1 MGIASLGGNHFF
13 ERFSLM
19 FDEQSL
25 RHSHQPWFE
34 PVPFEFLVKFTT
46 VQAVCCVVIFGITL
60 TPAATVF
67 PLLIGVLIPFRL
79 YVLPKYLDPEVIEH
93 LDPYD
98 KDAKLVTGSEDILKH
113 VHISVAEGQYDPP
126 PAGEE
131 GIVYTHSRSRTHSK
145 EEDCSGVNPQVE
157 STTVTATPS
166 PTVGSELELVP
177 QCDDDEQQQGES
189 NI

>member
-1 MGIASLGGNHFF
+1 MGAASLGGNHFF

-19 FDEQSL
+19 FDEKAL

-34 PVPFEFLVKFTT
+34 PVSFDFLVKFTCI
-46 VQAVCCVVIFGITL
+46 QAACCVAIFGITL

-79 YVLPKYLDPEVIEH
+79 YVLPKYLDHDVIEH

-113 VHISVAEGQYDPP
+113 THISVAEGQVD
-126 PAGEE
+126 E
-131 GIVYTHSRSRTHSK
+131 GVPVQDKKPDEDTKGGITYAQDTAK
-145 EEDCSGVNPQVE
+145 EEFCGENP
-157 STTVTATPS
+157 SRPS
-166 PTVGSELELVP
+166 AGMELMPVP
-177 QCDDDEQQQGES
+177 QDEEDEEAKL
-189 NI
+189 